1 SAPVLGLRCPSPRC
15 YADLPH
21 LHSFPTRRSSDLPGA
36 ITYISRMDV
45 LVISGYYPDGYF
57 ESNPI
62 DISQVGKA
70 AATSI
75 TWEPQ
80 QGVKILTRVSLDAGN
95 TWSEWAE
102 TEPGNIPGITQ
113 STDLTNAQFQY
124 RVVLETDDVAT
135 SPAFNNLNY
144 TLTAAY
150 KPTGQWLSPPIS
162 LEDANIVG
170 DSTIFFTW
178 DGIQDIQLEARVNGG
193 VWQPVENGGEIPG
206 VRGTEGAVVEVR
218 LTLSTADTSETPNID
233 SLEVTAKEAID
244 SSIEYGGT
252 APGYPVFYIDV
263 VDELDSLQILHVES
277 GRFVLLEGNFQPGD
291 AIVIDHNDQSI
302 TLNGV
307 YRLD

>member
-1 SAPVLGLRCPSPRC
+1 
-15 YADLPH
+15 
-21 LHSFPTRRSSDLPGA
+21 
-36 ITYISRMDV
+36 
-45 LVISGYYPDGYF
+45 
-57 ESNPI
+57 
-62 DISQVGKA
+62 
-70 AATSI
+70 
-75 TWEPQ
+75 
-80 QGVKILTRVSLDAGN
+80 
-95 TWSEWAE
+95 
-102 TEPGNIPGITQ
+102 
-113 STDLTNAQFQY
+113 LTNAQFQY

-162 LEDANIVG
+162 LEDATIVG

-206 VRGTEGAVVEVR
+206 VRGTGGAGVEVR

-233 SLEVTAKEAID
+233 SLEVTAEEAID

-263 VDELDSLQILHVES
+263 VDELDSLDRKSTRLNSSHVKIS
-277 GRFVLLEGNFQPGD
+277 YAVFCLKKKKK
-291 AIVIDHNDQSI
+291 I
-302 TLNGV
+302 TKSEQNE
-307 YRLD
+307 